1 VFAIDRGGLVGA
13 DGATHHGAFDLSFL
27 RCLPNMT
34 VMTPSDVNECRRML
48 FTGAGLRGPSAIRYP
63 RGTGPEVKVGAG
75 ETALEVGKAEVRRH
89 GQGVAILAF
98 GSMLA
103 PALVAGEAL
112 DATVVN
118 MRFVKPLDTALVL
131 EIAAGHELVVTVEEN
146 VVSGGAGSAVA
157 EALAQYGHATNIL
170 HRGLPDRF
178 VDHGDQQQLLASVG
192 LDPDSLIQSISER
205 VALVRDR
212 EIVGAGAT
220 AARATTPFRSTAGL
234 RVG

>member
-1 VFAIDRGGLVGA
+1 
-13 DGATHHGAFDLSFL
+13 
-27 RCLPNMT
+27 
-34 VMTPSDVNECRRML
+34 MTPSDVNECRRML

-157 EALAQYGHATNIL
+157 EALAQHGHATNIL
-170 HRGLPDRF
+170 HLGLPDRF